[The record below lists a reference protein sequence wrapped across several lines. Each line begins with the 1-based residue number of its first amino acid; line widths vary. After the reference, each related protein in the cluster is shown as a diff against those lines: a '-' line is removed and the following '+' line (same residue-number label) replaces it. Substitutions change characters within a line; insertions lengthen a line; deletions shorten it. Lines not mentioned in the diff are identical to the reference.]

1 MWLICCCWL
10 WISGCIFQAHG
21 ARPAGALDAGAENRQ
36 PRQSP
41 RSAVLQ
47 TEARHVSGAHAGRR
61 GDVTDEEEED
71 PVSTSDSPASDS
83 EANDELARTMKAA
96 CTRNPGDDINLK
108 DIRGCVKELQSYAQA
123 TRHGFV
129 ESIEA
134 EKIFV
139 REYQNAAKKLAFMGN
154 TELFWEDIQKEHKN
168 AKTFLLDVASQSA
181 ADARDLKEF
190 SKLAN
195 KNKTKESG
203 DGEDEG
209 EAEEL
214 DADETEDDGDGE
226 DEDEDEDESE
236 DEEDAVGGKDGKKTG
251 KKDSST
257 ADEAKKSKEAAPKSS

>member
-1 MWLICCCWL
+1 M
-10 WISGCIFQAHG
+10 
-21 ARPAGALDAGAENRQ
+21 
-36 PRQSP
+36 
-41 RSAVLQ
+41 
-47 TEARHVSGAHAGRR
+47 
-61 GDVTDEEEED
+61 TDEEEED
-71 PVSTSDSPASDS
+71 PASTSDSPASDS

-108 DIRGCVKELQSYAQA
+108 AIRGCVKELQSYAQA

-195 KNKTKESG
+195 KNKTKETG
-203 DGEDEG
+203 
-209 EAEEL
+209 
-214 DADETEDDGDGE
+214 GE

-236 DEEDAVGGKDGKKTG
+236 DEEDAAGGKGGKKTG
-251 KKDSST
+251 KKDSSA
-257 ADEAKKSKEAAPKSS
+257 ADAAKKSKEAAPKSS

>member
-1 MWLICCCWL
+1 
-10 WISGCIFQAHG
+10 
-21 ARPAGALDAGAENRQ
+21 
-36 PRQSP
+36 
-41 RSAVLQ
+41 VLQ
-47 TEARHVSGAHAGRR
+47 TEARHVSGGQAGRR

-168 AKTFLLDVASQSA
+168 AENFLLDVASQSA

-190 SKLAN
+190 SKLAK

-236 DEEDAVGGKDGKKTG
+236 DEEDAAAGAKDGKKTG
-251 KKDSST
+251 KKDISK

>member
-1 MWLICCCWL
+1 
-10 WISGCIFQAHG
+10 
-21 ARPAGALDAGAENRQ
+21 
-36 PRQSP
+36 
-41 RSAVLQ
+41 
-47 TEARHVSGAHAGRR
+47 
-61 GDVTDEEEED
+61 VTDEEEED

-168 AKTFLLDVASQSA
+168 AENFLLDVASQSA

-190 SKLAN
+190 SKLAK
-195 KNKTKESG
+195 KNKTKES
-203 DGEDEG
+203 
-209 EAEEL
+209 
-214 DADETEDDGDGE
+214 GDGE

-236 DEEDAVGGKDGKKTG
+236 DEEDAAAGAKDGKKTG
-251 KKDSST
+251 KKDSSK